1 MPLSAKSVRKQLEL
15 LNPLLNNC
23 SLETIRKGQNKLGE
37 LFLIANRKNVII
49 QEHKFENFCGAW
61 IIPKDERRHGVIM
74 YLHGGGYTAGDL
86 DYAKG
91 FGTKLALETG
101 ARVFCAAY
109 RLAPEHKFP
118 CALDDALEA
127 YKYLLDKGF
136 SKIVVSG
143 ESAGGGLILSL
154 CVKLKEA
161 GIKLPNGIIAISPWT
176 DMTSSGESYTE
187 NKEKDPSMTKE
198 KLGFFAKSYT
208 DDIKNPLVSPLFAD
222 LKNFP
227 PTLIFAGGDEI
238 MLSDSVLLN
247 EKLVSSGVDSK
258 LIVGEKMWHAYLV
271 YDLNENKKDFNQIQ
285 SFLTKVGL
293 KEHRLRWMRLD
304 NAAKIYPAARRQNWS
319 NVFRLSATLY
329 EDVDIDVLKN
339 ALDVT
344 VRRFPSIAARLRK
357 GLFWYYLQQLDKAP
371 EIKKESSY
379 PLTRMSKEETRKCAL
394 RVIVYKKRIA
404 IEFFHS
410 LTDGN
415 GAMVF
420 LKSLV
425 AEYIEQK
432 HNIVIPSENGILDRL
447 EKPDEGEF
455 EDCFVKHKGLVKTS
469 RNEDTAW
476 RLTGT
481 DEPAGFLN
489 LTCFKIPVKEVL
501 KKAHDFDASLT
512 TFLCASI
519 MMALQ
524 NLQKEMVPKINKRKP
539 IKVLIP
545 VNLRKLFKSNT
556 LRNFVF
562 YTTPEIEPMLGEYS
576 FGEICK
582 VIANKMGQDIT
593 QKQMSKRI
601 AANVESEQKL
611 ILRVMPLFIK
621 NIVMKA
627 IFNAVG
633 ERKSCLTLSN
643 IGAITIPENMAP
655 YVERFDFILGIQATA
670 PYNCGVL
677 SYKDTLYVNFIRNI
691 REPFLE
697 RKFFEVLRDM
707 GIPVT
712 VESNKQ

>member
-1 MPLSAKSVRKQLEL
+1 MPLSAKGVRKQIEILK
-15 LNPLLNNC
+15 PLLNNC

-37 LFLIANRKNVII
+37 IFQLANKKNVII
-49 QEHKFENFCGAW
+49 QYHNFENFCGAW

-74 YLHGGGYTAGDL
+74 YLHGGGYTAGDI
-86 DYAKG
+86 DYAKC
-91 FGTKLALETG
+91 FGIKLALETG
-101 ARVFCAAY
+101 ARVFCVAY
-109 RLAPEHKFP
+109 RLAPENKFP
-118 CALDDALEA
+118 CALDDAVEA
-127 YKYLLDKGF
+127 YKYLINKGF
-136 SKIVVSG
+136 SVVVAG
-143 ESAGGGLILSL
+143 ESAGGGLALSV
-154 CVKLKEA
+154 CVKLKEE
-161 GIKLPNGIIAISPWT
+161 GIKLPDGIIAVSPWT
-176 DMTSSGESYTE
+176 DMTFSGESYE
-187 NKEKDPSMTKE
+187 KNKEKDPTMTIE
-198 KLGFFAKSYT
+198 KLKFFANAYT
-208 DDIKNPLVSPLFAD
+208 DNFAEPLASPLFAN
-222 LKNFP
+222 LENLP
-227 PTLIFAGGDEI
+227 PTLIFVGGDEI

-247 EKLVSSGVDSK
+247 EKLLSLGVDSK
-258 LIVGEKMWHAYLV
+258 LVIGENLWHAYLM
-271 YDLNENKKDFNQIQ
+271 YDISENKKDFNIINN
-285 SFLTKVGL
+285 FLSRVNL
-293 KEHRLRWMRLD
+293 KEHKLRWMRLD

-329 EDVDIDVLKN
+329 DEVDGDVLKN

-379 PLTRMSKEETRKCAL
+379 PLTRMSKEETRRCAL

-404 IEFFHS
+404 IEIFHS

-420 LKSLV
+420 LKTLV
-425 AEYIEQK
+425 AEYLQQK
-432 HNIVIPSENGILDRL
+432 HNIVIPNECGILDRL
-447 EKPDEGEF
+447 ETPDEGEF

-489 LTCFKIPVKEVL
+489 LTCFKIPVKEVIE
-501 KKAHDFDASLT
+501 KAHQYDASLT
-512 TFLCASI
+512 VFLCAAL
-519 MMALQ
+519 MMALK
-524 NLQKEMVPKINKRKP
+524 NLQKEMVPKLNKRKP

-576 FGEICK
+576 FDEICK
-582 VIANKMGQDIT
+582 VITNKMGQDIT

-627 IFNAVG
+627 IFDAVG
-633 ERKSCLTLSN
+633 EKKSCLTLSN
-643 IGAITIPENMAP
+643 LGAVSLPQNMMP
-655 YVERFDFILGIQATA
+655 YVERFDFVLGIQATA

-677 SYKDTLYVNFIRNI
+677 SYKDTLYINFIRNI

-697 RKFFEVLRDM
+697 SKFFEVLRDM
-707 GIPVT
+707 DIPVT